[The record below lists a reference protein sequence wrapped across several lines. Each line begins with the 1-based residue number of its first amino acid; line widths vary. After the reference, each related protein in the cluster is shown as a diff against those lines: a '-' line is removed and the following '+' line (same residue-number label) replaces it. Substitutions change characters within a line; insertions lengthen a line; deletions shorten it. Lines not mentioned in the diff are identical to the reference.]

1 VKIPGFLIRSGKPSR
16 ADVTSV
22 IHARQRHPRTA
33 GFQLNDIA
41 GFEGSCHSSISKSA
55 AFTARCE
62 KQAKQG
68 LKRRAFALR

>member
-1 VKIPGFLIRSGKPSR
+1 MRSGKPSR

-33 GFQLNDIA
+33 GFQPDDIA
-41 GFEGSCHSSISKSA
+41 GFEGSCHGSISKSA

-62 KQAKQG
+62 KRAKQR
-68 LKRRAFALR
+68 LKRGAFALR